1 MVELLSVSV
10 SLGTATDRS
19 ALIIKKYQDF
29 QFWLYHRAMAALAI
43 QLDRVRRTPLAAQ
56 IYWAIREGIENGR
69 LTSGARLPSWRDL
82 AAQLG
87 VSRGTV
93 RVAYERLVAEQF
105 AIGLGPAGTR
115 VAERPPRSPTP
126 DQPQEAPLLP
136 DLFYEFGTAP
146 RTFQMGVPSQDAF
159 PFKLWSRVLMRG
171 TRWAAA
177 APVTYPDPRG
187 DPELRKEVAAYLGL
201 ARGIRCSPSQ
211 VLVTGGFSG
220 ALGLAVRGLQLG
232 RMRAWIEDPGFPLT
246 RAALGLAGMS
256 VTAVPVDAEGFDVAA
271 GVQADG
277 GAALAVIT
285 PGQQAPLGM
294 TMSLPR
300 RLALL
305 AWARRNDAWIIE
317 DDYLSELQLKGRAAP
332 ALASL
337 DHGGRVLHIG
347 SFSKTISPALRLGF
361 MVVPPELSR
370 PFGELAACSA
380 PAPAAAVQR
389 AVAEFLR
396 EGHYIRHLRRMK
408 RLYAARRESVLHCL
422 EELASDPMKVQA
434 TAGLAVVIFL
444 PNSASDVDI
453 ALGALQFGLAPAP
466 LSPWYMQSPRQQGLL
481 LGVTNLNERR
491 LLADCRRLLELAR

>member
-1 MVELLSVSV
+1 
-10 SLGTATDRS
+10 
-19 ALIIKKYQDF
+19 
-29 QFWLYHRAMAALAI
+29 MAAFPI
-43 QLDRVRRTPLAAQ
+43 QLDRARRISLAAQ
-56 IYWAIREGIENGR
+56 IYSAIREGIENGR
-69 LTSGARLPSWRDL
+69 LASGARLPSWQDL

-93 RVAYERLVAEQF
+93 RVAYQRLIAEQF
-105 AIGLGPAGTR
+105 AVGLGPAGTR
-115 VAERPPRSPTP
+115 VAERQPRSLTHDRSP
-126 DQPQEAPLLP
+126 EAPLLP

-146 RTFQMGVPSQDAF
+146 LAFQMGVPSQDAF
-159 PFKLWSRVLMRG
+159 PFKLWSRILTRE

-201 ARGIRCSPSQ
+201 ARGIRCSASQ

-220 ALGLAVRGLQLG
+220 ALGLAIRGLQLG
-232 RMRAWIEDPGFPLT
+232 RMGAWIEDPGFPLT
-246 RAALGLAGMS
+246 RTALGLAGMA
-256 VTAVPVDAEGFDVAA
+256 VTAVPVDAEGLDVAA
-271 GVQADG
+271 GVQNAA
-277 GAALAVIT
+277 GAALAVVT

-305 AWARRNDAWIIE
+305 AWARQSDAWIIE
-317 DDYLSELQLKGRAAP
+317 DDYLSELQLNGRAAP

-361 MVVPPELSR
+361 MVVPPELGR
-370 PFGELAACSA
+370 RFGELAACLA

-389 AVAEFLR
+389 AVAKFLR
-396 EGHYIRHLRRMK
+396 EGHYLRHLRRMK
-408 RLYAARRESVLHCL
+408 RLYAARREALLRCL
-422 EELASDPMKVQA
+422 GEMASDSIKVKA
-434 TAGLAVVIFL
+434 TAGLAVVLSL
-444 PNSASDVDI
+444 PEYASDVDI
-453 ALGALQFGLAPAP
+453 ASRALQFGMAPAP
-466 LSPWYMQSPRQQGLL
+466 LSPWYMRPSRRQGLL

-491 LLADCRRLLELAR
+491 LKADCRRLLELAR